1 MSDALSIDRLA
12 ARLESLGLGPFVAGL
27 LEAGGEPL
35 GFLAAQSLYLA
46 QPALG
51 LFVEEA
57 RLASLAEWLDTPGAA
72 AAFSRALGRAAHEL
86 PYGSSVGRPTQSRD
100 P

>member
-1 MSDALSIDRLA
+1 MNNSPPIRRFALG
-12 ARLESLGLGPFVAGL
+12 LERLGLGPFVAGL

-51 LFVEEA
+51 LFVDDD
-57 RLASLAEWLDTPGAA
+57 RLAGLAQWLEDPDGLPALARQVRQEAA
-72 AAFSRALGRAAHEL
+72 AKE
-86 PYGSSVGRPTQSRD
+86 
-100 P
+100 

>member
-1 MSDALSIDRLA
+1 MNDSPPLERFALS
-12 ARLESLGLGPFVAGL
+12 LERLGLGPFIFGL

-51 LFVEEA
+51 LFVDED
-57 RLASLAEWLDTPGAA
+57 RLAGLARWLEDPAGLPALARRVRQAEAA
-72 AAFSRALGRAAHEL
+72 KE
-86 PYGSSVGRPTQSRD
+86 
-100 P
+100 